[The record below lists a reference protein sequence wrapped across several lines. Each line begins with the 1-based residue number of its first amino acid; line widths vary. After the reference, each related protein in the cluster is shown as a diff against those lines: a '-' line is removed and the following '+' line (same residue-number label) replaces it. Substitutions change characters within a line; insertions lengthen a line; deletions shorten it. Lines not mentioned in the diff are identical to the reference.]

1 MLDIKY
7 LRKNV
12 AEATRRLQD
21 RGIESEKLTT
31 LLSLD
36 KARREA
42 MQQVESL
49 KAKRNEVSDKIAY
62 AKRNKTD
69 ASEAI
74 LAMQEV
80 GSKIKALDARQAS
93 LDMEVKNLAAHLRR
107 HYTIHHILLSLL
119 LISLQHY
126 SP

>member
-42 MQQVESL
+42 IREQV
-49 KAKRNEVSDKIAY
+49 
-62 AKRNKTD
+62 
-69 ASEAI
+69 
-74 LAMQEV
+74 
-80 GSKIKALDARQAS
+80 
-93 LDMEVKNLAAHLRR
+93 AAEK
-107 HYTIHHILLSLL
+107 
-119 LISLQHY
+119 QY
-126 SP
+126 SPAPQAEKMGMPARPKNPQQKPELW

>member
-42 MQQVESL
+42 IQQVESL
-49 KAKRNEVSDKIAY
+49 KAQRNEVSDKIAY

-93 LDMEVKNLAAHLRR
+93 LDMEVKN
-107 HYTIHHILLSLL
+107 
-119 LISLQHY
+119 
-126 SP
+126 